1 MTTADAGEDS
11 EAAAPGAADSGT
23 AGSQADDVRADD
35 DSSSGEA
42 VPRPGPLELLQDR
55 LRALVAAGRIGR
67 FVSVGAAGA
76 TLETVIVALLTSG
89 VLARTAP
96 PLLAKAVGAEASIT
110 LMFIVND
117 RWTFAGEGEAGFLSR
132 CRRYGR
138 SHLVRVGGLAVA
150 FATLFVL
157 TSFSDMTIL
166 VGGADLW
173 PTVANVVAIGAG
185 MTLNYVAESLVT
197 WRVHHGG

>member
-11 EAAAPGAADSGT
+11 EAAAPGAADTGT
-23 AGSQADDVRADD
+23 ADAQADD

-55 LRALVAAGRIGR
+55 LRALAAAGRIWR

-110 LMFIVND
+110 LMFLVND
-117 RWTFAGEGEAGFLSR
+117 RWTFAGEGEAGFVSR

-138 SHLVRVGGLAVA
+138 SHLVRVGGLSVA
-150 FATLFVL
+150 FVTLFAL
-157 TSFSDMTIL
+157 TTWTDITVL

-173 PTVANVVAIGAG
+173 PTVANAVAIAAG
-185 MTLNYVAESLVT
+185 MTLNYVAESLLT
-197 WRVHHGG
+197 WQVHHGG

>member
-11 EAAAPGAADSGT
+11 EAAAPGAADTGT
-23 AGSQADDVRADD
+23 ADAPTDDGS
-35 DSSSGEA
+35 STGEA

-55 LRALVAAGRIGR
+55 LRALAAAGRIWR

-110 LMFIVND
+110 LMFLVND
-117 RWTFAGEGEAGFLSR
+117 RWTFAGAGEAGFVSR

-150 FATLFVL
+150 FATLFAL
-157 TSFSDMTIL
+157 TAWTDVTIL
-166 VGGADLW
+166 VDGADLW

>member
-1 MTTADAGEDS
+1 MTTADAGEGTDAPDS
-11 EAAAPGAADSGT
+11 GAADNST
-23 AGSQADDVRADD
+23 ADTPAED

-55 LRALVAAGRIGR
+55 LRALAAAGRIGR
-67 FVSVGAAGA
+67 FVSVGVAGA
-76 TLETVIVALLTSG
+76 TLETVVVALLTSG

-110 LMFIVND
+110 LMFLVND
-117 RWTFAGEGEAGFLSR
+117 RWTFAGAGEAGFVSR

-138 SHLVRVGGLAVA
+138 SHLVRVGGLSVA
-150 FATLFVL
+150 FVTLFAL
-157 TSFSDMTIL
+157 TTWTDITVL

-173 PTVANVVAIGAG
+173 PTVANALAIGAG